1 MAPALGPITVL
12 VLMGGVERTVS
23 VRFAMLAIIKADH
36 ASHLSNV
43 NAVQAGMESTVQ
55 FLFAR

>member
-1 MAPALGPITVL
+1 MAPALGLIPVPVL
-12 VLMGGVERTVS
+12 TGGVARTVS
-23 VRFAMLAIIKADH
+23 VQYAMLAIIKADH